1 MKRPLIVRDEGMTL
15 GWKPDVAAYYAALPE
30 A

>member
-1 MKRPLIVRDEGMTL
+1 LIVRDGGMTL
-15 GWKPDVAAYYAALPE
+15 GWKPDVAAYYAGMPE